1 MGPEEATIR
10 AFVAPN
16 RRPRWLEA
24 VHDPKVR
31 GQMTG
36 RLAHEDD
43 FLDQYVQDYRPSG
56 KRDAQ
61 VAALVSEMTRRGAP
75 STCHVV
81 SEDPQL
87 DGQVLGLP
95 DAVDALLGWSAAL
108 LICVPGKL
116 ALHLP
121 EPPGDPVILSKAASR

>member
-10 AFVAPN
+10 AFFAPN
-16 RRPRWLEA
+16 RRARWLEG
-24 VHDPKVR
+24 VQNPKVR

-43 FLDQYVQDYRPSG
+43 FLDQYVEDYRPSG

-61 VAALVSEMTRRGAP
+61 VAAIVREMTRRGARA
-75 STCHVV
+75 TCHVV
-81 SEDPQL
+81 SEDGEV
-87 DGQVLGLP
+87 DGQVLTLP
-95 DAVDALLGWSAAL
+95 DAVDATLGWSAAL
-108 LICVPGKL
+108 VICVPGKL

-121 EPPGDPVILSKAASR
+121 EPPGDPVILCRPASR